1 MVRVAFSSDN
11 HLDVNRVPIDTTLHQ
26 QATWLNS
33 HQVQVYVHIGD
44 LFNDLDKTRNY
55 MQRLDHELTGN
66 AYYILGNHDML
77 NHAPYNLVEHL
88 ADEQYLH
95 HRWIDLSPTDWRII
109 GNNGWYDYSFS
120 VFADQPTKV
129 AQWKNVYWLDS
140 SIQQP
145 LNDRARMERVCQQ
158 VQQDLVQAKTD
169 HKQVILVT
177 HFAPRHE
184 LLNAKPRS
192 VDTPR
197 KNYFYQMI
205 NAMMGSDHLGE
216 IVEAAPNVRMVMYGH
231 LHRQHPALTRQGVTY
246 YHQAFGVKN
255 KRMNEWQAPTFIQQW
270 KQTLRIMDLH

>member
-1 MVRVAFSSDN
+1 
-11 HLDVNRVPIDTTLHQ
+11 
-26 QATWLNS
+26 
-33 HQVQVYVHIGD
+33 
-44 LFNDLDKTRNY
+44 
-55 MQRLDHELTGN
+55 
-66 AYYILGNHDML
+66 
-77 NHAPYNLVEHL
+77 
-88 ADEQYLH
+88 
-95 HRWIDLSPTDWRII
+95 
-109 GNNGWYDYSFS
+109 
-120 VFADQPTKV
+120 
-129 AQWKNVYWLDS
+129 
-140 SIQQP
+140 
-145 LNDRARMERVCQQ
+145 MERVCQQ

-246 YHQAFGVKN
+246 YHQAVGVKN